1 MYLNVQGFLAYSVYN
16 IALFS
21 SPGIRKEY
29 RERNHGHSPSVRGND
44 VAFAVH
50 AFVLSVITLIQ
61 TFTYK
66 RGAKQ
71 AVSSQASFFIAVT
84 STLVAIL
91 LVTASFGSVAW
102 LDLLYYLSYLKIA
115 ISFLKLIPQVSRA
128 HPGYVPTSLSPLP
141 RWRRLCSITSA
152 RALSAGPYTTYSWS
166 VPSHLFILIFLDSC
180 LIAPA
185 LLNRT

>member
-1 MYLNVQGFLAYSVYN
+1 MDFVYLNVQGFLAYSVYN

-66 RGAKQ
+66 RGANQ
-71 AVSSQASFFIAVT
+71 VVSSQASFFIAVT

-115 ISFLKLIPQVSRA
+115 ISFLKLIPQV
-128 HPGYVPTSLSPLP
+128 
-141 RWRRLCSITSA
+141 
-152 RALSAGPYTTYSWS
+152 
-166 VPSHLFILIFLDSC
+166 
-180 LIAPA
+180 
-185 LLNRT
+185 NRTHPAAVQAVLSSPFRMAAGCAELQTQEHCRMVYSQYPPSKYRLVY